1 MKFKYKKVN
10 IPVNDQSGI
19 NTYLSNQYMRK
30 ENLELILGNYAERRK
45 CEADEAYKTDTILK
59 EISDNG
65 NKDCTWDLF
74 LNLVI
79 GVKETA
85 FYLSMS
91 IINGYGIN
99 HDEFLMYLTMSIGV
113 KLGDEKTLEL
123 VGDDKIPYEAE
134 LLAEKCMKR
143 IKFHKEEVYN
153 RDVTWEEIMARGK
166 DFDNLVKSES
176 EHSYYDSISNQGTL
190 MKKWSVYVEPI
201 IEEHTNM
208 QIDMTGQESHS
219 TCCCVIS

>member
-1 MKFKYKKVN
+1 MQFKYKRVN
-10 IPVNDQSGI
+10 IPENDQSGI
-19 NTYLSNQYMRK
+19 NTYLSNKFYMK
-30 ENLELILGNYAERRK
+30 ENLKDILSHYAERRK
-45 CEADEAYKTDTILK
+45 CEADEAYKTDEILR

-65 NKDCTWDLF
+65 NKDATWDLF
-74 LNLVI
+74 LNFVI

-85 FYLSMS
+85 FYLAMS
-91 IINGYGIN
+91 VINGYGII
-99 HDEFLMYLTMSIGV
+99 HDEFLMYLTMAIGV

-123 VGDDKIPYEAE
+123 VGDEQIPEETKI
-134 LLAEKCMKR
+134 LAERCMER

-176 EHSYYDSISNQGTL
+176 GHSYYDSIPNQGTV

-201 IEEHTNM
+201 IEDNANI
-208 QIDMTGQESHS
+208 QVDMTGQESS
-219 TCCCVIS
+219 GCCCVIM

>member
-1 MKFKYKKVN
+1 MQFKYKRVN
-10 IPVNDQSGI
+10 IPENDQSGI
-19 NTYLSNQYMRK
+19 NTYLSNKFYMK
-30 ENLELILGNYAERRK
+30 ENLKDILSHYAERRK
-45 CEADEAYKTDTILK
+45 CEADEAYKTDEILR

-65 NKDCTWDLF
+65 NKDTTWDLF
-74 LNLVI
+74 LNFVI

-85 FYLSMS
+85 FYLAMS
-91 IINGYGIN
+91 VINGYGII
-99 HDEFLMYLTMSIGV
+99 HDEFLMYLTMAIGV

-123 VGDDKIPYEAE
+123 VGDEQIPEETKI
-134 LLAEKCMKR
+134 LAERCMER

-176 EHSYYDSISNQGTL
+176 GHSYYDSIPNQGTV

-201 IEEHTNM
+201 IEDNANI
-208 QIDMTGQESHS
+208 QVDMTGQESS
-219 TCCCVIS
+219 GCCCVIM